1 MVKKNSETTKTKPSF
16 EESLD
21 ELDMIIQ
28 KMESRDLGLTES
40 LAAYEKGV
48 SLLRHLH
55 EELSD
60 IEQRVVTLV
69 RVDENGNPVFDNTTY
84 AERADEED
92 KMKWA
97 TKKMGKKDFSGF
109 KV

>member
-1 MVKKNSETTKTKPSF
+1 MRLYDVEQSAQDDV
-16 EESLD
+16 LD
-21 ELDMIIQ
+21 
-28 KMESRDLGLTES
+28 G
-40 LAAYEKGV
+40 
-48 SLLRHLH
+48 
-55 EELSD
+55 
-60 IEQRVVTLV
+60 
-69 RVDENGNPVFDNTTY
+69 PVFDNTTY